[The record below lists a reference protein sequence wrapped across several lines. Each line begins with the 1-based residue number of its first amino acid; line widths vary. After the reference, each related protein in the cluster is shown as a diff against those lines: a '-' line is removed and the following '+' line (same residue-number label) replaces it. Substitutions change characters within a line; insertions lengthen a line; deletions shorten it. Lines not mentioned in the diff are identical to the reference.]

1 MDIKQTLMTVHNI
14 IHDMSPTGDDILK
27 AAECIVQLRKVI
39 EELDK
44 ADKAPEE
51 EEAAE

>member
-44 ADKAPEE
+44 APEE